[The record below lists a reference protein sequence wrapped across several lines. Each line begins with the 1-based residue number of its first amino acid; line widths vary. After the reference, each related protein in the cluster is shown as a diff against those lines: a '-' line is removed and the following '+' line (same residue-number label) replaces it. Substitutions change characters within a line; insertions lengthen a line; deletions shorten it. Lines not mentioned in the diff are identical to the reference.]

1 MAVVKV
7 PYEIKGK
14 QYAGRQFEGA
24 IVYDESVAAQRP
36 AIFMQPDWKGV
47 CADSLG
53 QAREVA
59 GQDYVV
65 LVADMFAKGYG
76 EQERSEQELRAGML
90 AVHKDLDFTI
100 ACGGAAYAA
109 MMRTADSLRLID
121 FERRGA
127 IGYCAGAGFAL
138 EQARAGADFMGL
150 VAFHT
155 TNPNPV
161 VAGTPCKYKGRVLT
175 LHGAD
180 DPITPKAKMHALE
193 DELTG
198 AGVDWQSVMFSGA
211 VHSFCDPSV
220 NAEAVRYD
228 EKLCKKSYKMMREFF
243 TETF

>member
-1 MAVVKV
+1 MAIVKV
-7 PYEIKGK
+7 PYEIKGRK
-14 QYAGRQFEGA
+14 YAGRQFQGA
-24 IVYDESVAAQRP
+24 IVYDESIAAQRP

-47 CADSLG
+47 CADSLE
-53 QAREVA
+53 QARAVA

-65 LVADMFAKGYG
+65 LVADMFGKDYCKKDLA
-76 EQERSEQELRAGML
+76 QEELRTGML
-90 AVHKDLDFTI
+90 AVHNDLDFTI
-100 ACGGAAYAA
+100 ACGGAAYNA

-121 FERRGA
+121 FERRAA

-138 EQARAGADFMGL
+138 EQARAGADFQAL

-161 VAGTPCKYKGRVLT
+161 VEGTACKFKGRVLA

-180 DPITPKAKMHALE
+180 DPITPKPAMHALE
-193 DELTG
+193 DELTK
-198 AGVDWQSVMFSGA
+198 AGVDWQLTMFGGA
-211 VHSFCDPSV
+211 VHSFCDPTV
-220 NAEAVRYD
+220 NNDAVRYD